1 MSLSTKTETSTLT
14 ANGAPVT
21 TTIILPTCVS
31 TTNVNTTNTTCSGNL
46 PAGEVA
52 GIAIGCAVAGL
63 VAGLLMACILLRRK
77 KRRHSRKADAVAT
90 HHESKAYSPE
100 TSPPAPAAASDIQLG
115 QFLPEAT
122 PDRDIAQEM
131 QSLGGLIHQH
141 VENYYHSRTVNAST
155 HDLSTTLKSLGFKG
169 QSSSPDT
176 YTKNI
181 AALCLD
187 PKTRQSGLRHV
198 ITRAIFS
205 SIGFHTQTSLPSMLP
220 QPVASFLQAMPPDE
234 LGHSV
239 DAQGEQAFLVLDAR
253 WKTWQH
259 AYSAETDSTHAAVS
273 LALRR
278 WRGLTV
284 FLLHPRRNLRTPLPI
299 NSAAVPLLAQELAN
313 SLDTF
318 LGVFIETDAGAARQ
332 QRAHLEAVIVE
343 CTRLGY
349 VLLSHPCDWGFVT
362 DVASTKEGLHGLVVE
377 AGLDKLSG
385 QDGPLYSHPRTV
397 VEPVAVYHEPRV

>member
-1 MSLSTKTETSTLT
+1 MAWSTRTDASTLT
-14 ANGAPVT
+14 RKGI
-21 TTIILPTCVS
+21 TTISIIIFTKLVNSQNLTPPPVITTSPSSTRTGSTS
-31 TTNVNTTNTTCSGNL
+31 TTPTQTPTQAQPSSGVS
-46 PAGEVA
+46 AGAVA

-63 VAGLLMACILLRRK
+63 VAGLLVACILLRRK
-77 KRRHSRKADAVAT
+77 KRRHSCKADAVAT

-100 TSPPAPAAASDIQLG
+100 TTPPAAASDIQLK

-122 PDRDIAQEM
+122 PDREIAQEM

-155 HDLSTTLKSLGFKG
+155 RDLSTTLKSLGFKG

-234 LGHSV
+234 LGHSA
-239 DAQGEQAFLVLDAR
+239 DAQ
-253 WKTWQH
+253 
-259 AYSAETDSTHAAVS
+259 DSIHAAVS

-299 NSAAVPLLAQELAN
+299 DNAAVPLQAQELAN
-313 SLDTF
+313 SLDKF
-318 LGVFIETDAGAARQ
+318 LGVFVDTDAGVARQ

-385 QDGPLYSHPRTV
+385 QDGPPYSHPRTM